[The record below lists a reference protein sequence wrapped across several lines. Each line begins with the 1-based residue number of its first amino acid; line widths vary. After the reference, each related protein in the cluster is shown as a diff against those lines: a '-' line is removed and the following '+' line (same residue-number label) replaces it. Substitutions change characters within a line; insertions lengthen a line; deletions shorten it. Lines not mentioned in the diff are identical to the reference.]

1 MNLLKIIT
9 LLNWLVIAILGFL
22 VVAETLS
29 PTKGG
34 DAAGKGMGQAI
45 YYLAI
50 IALVVLTGLN
60 LLPYNW
66 ARYTAFALV
75 ALPAFYI
82 QVAPSWRNLKRGV
95 RNMIEEAKPI
105 FPDKERDR
113 IARAIYDG
121 KPEKV
126 SEYLQTPLPSLNENG
141 ELLAFAINAVNHSGY
156 KTAERLECVRLLFQS
171 GAKLDSVNRLLEV
184 PIHMAVADVGNA
196 ALLRL
201 LLENGADANAQ
212 HKYFKRH
219 ILFEAIGSHQEPE
232 ASVKAL
238 FDFGANP
245 NVTAVF
251 DEDKGP
257 VTPLWRA
264 AEMGRWG
271 VCVALLEKGADPD
284 IKRADGTSFR
294 TFAAEAEK
302 NFVPDGYSTRE
313 DFERLKNVL
322 NRSHSIRT
330 KPAQ

>member
-9 LLNWLVIAILGFL
+9 LLNWLIIAILAFL
-22 VVAETLS
+22 VIAETIS
-29 PTKGG
+29 PAKGG

-50 IALVVLTGLN
+50 IALVVLVGLN

-66 ARYTAFALV
+66 AKYTAFALV
-75 ALPAFYI
+75 ALPVVFI
-82 QVAPSWRNLKRGV
+82 QVAPSWRKLKRNV
-95 RNMIEEAKPI
+95 SNMIEEAKPI

-126 SEYLQTPLPSLNENG
+126 RELLQTPLPNLNENG

-156 KTAERLECVRLLFQS
+156 KPEERMECLKLLFQA
-171 GAKLDSVNRLLEV
+171 GAKLDSVNRSMEV

-201 LLENGADANAQ
+201 LLENGADANAR
-212 HKYFKRH
+212 HRYFKRH
-219 ILFEAIGSHQEPE
+219 ILFEAIGSHGEPE
-232 ASVKAL
+232 ATVRAL
-238 FDFGANP
+238 LDYGADP
-245 NVTAVF
+245 KTTAVF
-251 DEDKGP
+251 DEAQGP

-271 VCVALLEKGADPD
+271 VCAALLEKGADPD
-284 IKRADGTSFR
+284 IRRADGTSFR
-294 TFAAEAEK
+294 AYLQEAEK
-302 NFVPDGYSTRE
+302 DFVPDGYSTRE
-313 DFERLKNVL
+313 DLERLRNALK
-322 NRSHSIRT
+322 
-330 KPAQ
+330 